1 MKCLTFAAEPIPHID
16 MKPTISKPLL
26 ITAVL
31 LAGSLF
37 TIVADS
43 NNGSYTQR
51 SIKLQPRGNTS
62 SRPKAPS
69 MQSVSCTYSDG
80 NLYFEFAIPE
90 GECQL
95 ILSDSSTGEI
105 VVEYFDSAVSEPVY
119 VGYHRTASLTV
130 DTENGKT
137 YTGSW

>member
-1 MKCLTFAAEPIPHID
+1 MKHTNLLFGTLGLSMLGMLSPSAIFAQGTQDENKGSSTVVIYVPL
-16 MKPTISKPLL
+16 KPKT
-26 ITAVL
+26 
-31 LAGSLF
+31 
-37 TIVADS
+37 
-43 NNGSYTQR
+43 
-51 SIKLQPRGNTS
+51 NTS
-62 SRPKAPS
+62 LRPKAPS
-69 MQSVSCTYSDG
+69 MQSVMCTYDDG

-95 ILSDSSTGEI
+95 ILSDSSTGEV